1 MQGQHYRFSGVGI
14 ECCTGIRFGRL
25 TRTDGSKGKGQLHR
39 AVLGELGVAV
49 GQSCCGWKLLWDRFG
64 IGGRDVAAGV
74 EAGLTIPRY
83 SVQILKSEATQDY
96 RTESALFFFFFV
108 SRVIRDESH
117 CRLVKRVCESERE

>member
-1 MQGQHYRFSGVGI
+1 MLQGYSLWALIQQRTVPRVKASCIGLSFRG
-14 ECCTGIRFGRL
+14 
-25 TRTDGSKGKGQLHR
+25 TR
-39 AVLGELGVAV
+39 EVAV